1 MRPASGSA
9 TSFSGGKPSPPGI
22 SRISLLFR
30 SKRNRGRSL
39 AGCGVEDALAE
50 TERLRG
56 RFDEFIGADIF
67 DGALESHLER
77 RFELNAFAFALAP
90 HVRKVFGFAGV
101 HRQIFG
107 PRIFPD
113 NHAGINFLL
122 RADEEFAARL

>member
-90 HVRKVFGFAGV
+90 HVGEMFRLAGI
-101 HRQIFG
+101 HRQIL
-107 PRIFPD
+107 RARVLAHD
-113 NHAGINFLL
+113 HAGVNFFLGP
-122 RADEEFAARL
+122 DEKSAA